1 VHIMRNARIIGLFS
15 FALAGPYGLHAQDA
29 SVLDGI
35 VLDSLAGRPISAV
48 HVRIEPMH
56 GGLPAAPAFMV
67 VTGQDGSF
75 KAAVGHRNDVRLIL
89 SHLAFAPVERIV
101 RAADIGSGQVLRLAM
116 VPMVHVIPEVTIR
129 RAAPEVVFQRAD
141 LHVGDHRVTKEGVW
155 VLAYDRPQLWHRQ
168 EEAGEQLFRNARL
181 VLLDPLF
188 NELTSQPLEGEV
200 RRLHRDHRQRVVVD
214 GRYQAWVAELRKGN
228 IALGIVDRKTLHSA
242 ILPWTDS
249 IAGHLLGSTRTAEW
263 PAFDHVKHDPATQE
277 QHAICAVQDDFVMQL
292 FRSQYKYMSGREKV
306 VAMDM
311 EKATGVDR
319 EVIAGFMTGFQHDPY
334 FKVPY
339 APLFVVGDTL
349 CVFDHAREA
358 IRRFRST
365 GEAIDEIP
373 MVHQKE
379 RGWKGK
385 LIQDPADGR
394 VFALFAKG
402 MHAFVRSIDPGTGS
416 MGERIELTHPF
427 PQEVQLYGGYA
438 YYVYRPPGAVDRR
451 ALYREALR

>member
-1 VHIMRNARIIGLFS
+1 MRNARIIGLFF
-15 FALAGPYGLHAQDA
+15 FALVAQWAFAQNTPLVEGL
-29 SVLDGI
+29 V
-35 VLDSLAGRPISAV
+35 VDSLHGDPIPGV
-48 HVRIEPMH
+48 HVRIEPIR
-56 GGLPAAPAFMV
+56 GGRSVAPAFMV
-67 VTGQDGSF
+67 VTDQRGSF
-75 KAAVGHRNDVRLIL
+75 KAPVGEMNDVRIVL
-89 SHLAFAPVERIV
+89 SHLAYAPLECIV
-101 RAADIGSGQVLRLAM
+101 RSSEIESGRVLRLAM
-116 VPMVHVIPEVTIR
+116 VPKVHDIPEVTIR

-168 EEAGEQLFRNARL
+168 EEAGEQLFRNGRL
-181 VLLDPLF
+181 VLLDTLF
-188 NELTSQPLEGEV
+188 NEIATQTLSGEV

-214 GRYQAWVAELRKGN
+214 GRSQAWVAELRKGD
-228 IALGIVDRKTLHSA
+228 IALGTVDRKTLHSA

-263 PAFDHVKHDPATQE
+263 PAFDHVKYDPATQE

-306 VAMDM
+306 IAMDM

-319 EVIAGFMTGFQHDPY
+319 EVIAGFMTGFHHDAY

-339 APLFVVGDTL
+339 APLFVINDTL
-349 CVFDHAREA
+349 CVFDHARER
-358 IRRFRST
+358 IRRFTST
-365 GEAIDEIP
+365 GEVIDEIP

-379 RGWKGK
+379 RGWKGR
-385 LIQDPADGR
+385 LIHDPATGK

-402 MHAFVRSIDPGTGS
+402 MHSFVRSIDPASGR
-416 MGERIELTHPF
+416 MGDRIVLTHPF
-427 PQEVQLYGGYA
+427 PQEVQVHGGYA

-451 ALYREALR
+451 ALFREALR

>member
-1 VHIMRNARIIGLFS
+1 MRNARIIGLFS
-15 FALAGPYGLHAQDA
+15 FALAVQSSFAQDRA
-29 SVLDGI
+29 VLEGL
-35 VLDSLAGRPISAV
+35 VVDSLTGKPVSSV
-48 HVRIEPMH
+48 HVRVEPMQ
-56 GGLPAAPAFMV
+56 GGKPAAPAFMV
-67 VTGQDGSF
+67 VTDQRGSF
-75 KAAVGHRNDVRLIL
+75 IAAVGGKNDVRLVL
-89 SHLAFAPVERIV
+89 SHLAYAPLERMV
-101 RAADIGSGQVLRLAM
+101 GSADIGSGQVLRLSM
-116 VPMVHVIPEVTIR
+116 VPKVHDIPEVTIR

-181 VLLDPLF
+181 VLLDTLF
-188 NELTSQPLEGEV
+188 NELASQPLEGEV

-214 GRYQAWVAELRKGN
+214 GRYHAWVAEHRKGN
-228 IALGIVDRKTLHSA
+228 IALGIVDRKTLQSA

-263 PAFDHVKHDPATQE
+263 PAFDHVKYDPISQE
-277 QHAICAVQDDFVMQL
+277 QQAICAVQDDFVMQL

-306 VAMDM
+306 LAMDM

-349 CVFDHAREA
+349 CVFDHARER
-358 IRRFRST
+358 IRRFSSR

-373 MVHQKE
+373 MLHHKE
-379 RGWKGK
+379 RGWKGR

-394 VFALFAKG
+394 VYGLFAKG
-402 MHAFVRSIDPGTGS
+402 MHSFVRSIDPNSGS
-416 MGERIELTHPF
+416 MGERIVLTHPF
-427 PQEVQLYGGYA
+427 PQEVQVYGGYA
-438 YYVYRPPGAVDRR
+438 YYVHRPPGAVDRR
-451 ALYREALR
+451 ALYREAIR